1 MNLFHVSIMIITMN
15 KRVNFEDSLFILM
28 MRLRMIQDIIT
39 LDADPDFFL
48 EKTLDDIYFTDHI
61 LRVLLGSLQ
70 ENHFLIERVELLE
83 HLADLELQFSR
94 VLQNLLNHDGNI
106 SIRGIPST
114 AEKISACRDKSLERQ
129 RVIEE
134 LSPAGA
140 SKSVSPIVSS
150 DELTE
155 LLKAF

>member
-1 MNLFHVSIMIITMN
+1 MIITMN
-15 KRVNFEDSLFILM
+15 KRVNFEDSIFILM

-48 EKTLDDIYFTDHI
+48 EQTLDDIYFTDHI
-61 LRVLLGSLQ
+61 LRTLLGSLR

-94 VLQNLLNHDGNI
+94 VLQNFLDHDGNI
-106 SIRGIPST
+106 SIRKIPSIG
-114 AEKISACRDKSLERQ
+114 EKITACRKNSLERQ
-129 RVIEE
+129 RVIGE
-134 LSPAGA
+134 LSPAG
-140 SKSVSPIVSS
+140 SSQSVSPIVSS
-150 DELTE
+150 DELSE

>member
-1 MNLFHVSIMIITMN
+1 MN

-39 LDADPDFFL
+39 LDADPEFFL
-48 EKTLDDIYFTDHI
+48 EKTLDDIYFIDRI
-61 LRVLLGSLQ
+61 LKILLGSLQ
-70 ENHFLIERVELLE
+70 ENHFLIERAELLE

-94 VLQNLLNHDGNI
+94 VLKNLLDHDGNI
-106 SIRGIPST
+106 SIRTAPSKG
-114 AEKISACRDKSLERQ
+114 EKVTACRNNSLERQ
-129 RVIEE
+129 KVIAE

-140 SKSVSPIVSS
+140 GKTVSPIVSS

>member
-1 MNLFHVSIMIITMN
+1 
-15 KRVNFEDSLFILM
+15 
-28 MRLRMIQDIIT
+28 MIQDTIT

-48 EKTLDDIYFTDHI
+48 EKTLDDIYFTDH
-61 LRVLLGSLQ
+61 LLKVLLSSLQ
-70 ENHFLIERVELLE
+70 ANHFLIERAELLE

-94 VLQNLLNHDGNI
+94 VLQNFLDHDGNI
-106 SIRGIPST
+106 SIRAAPSKG
-114 AEKISACRDKSLERQ
+114 EKITACRNNSLERQ
-129 RVIEE
+129 KLIGE

-140 SKSVSPIVSS
+140 GKSVSPIVSS

>member
-1 MNLFHVSIMIITMN
+1 MNITMN

-61 LRVLLGSLQ
+61 LRILLDCLE
-70 ENHFLIERVELLE
+70 ENHFLIERVEVLE
-83 HLADLELQFSR
+83 HLFELELQFSC
-94 VLQNLLNHDGNI
+94 VLQNLLEHDGNI
-106 SIRGIPST
+106 SVRAIPSIS
-114 AEKISACRDKSLERQ
+114 EKITACRDSSLERQ
-129 RVIEE
+129 RAIGKLNPVGT
-134 LSPAGA
+134 SQSA
-140 SKSVSPIVSS
+140 SPIVSS

>member
-1 MNLFHVSIMIITMN
+1 MN

-48 EKTLDDIYFTDHI
+48 EKTLDDVYFTDHI
-61 LRVLLGSLQ
+61 LSILLGSLE
-70 ENHFLIERVELLE
+70 ENHFLIERAEILE
-83 HLADLELQFSR
+83 HLSDLELQFSR
-94 VLQNLLNHDGNI
+94 VLQNLLSNDGNI
-106 SIRGIPST
+106 SIREIPSLG
-114 AEKISACRDKSLERQ
+114 EKIAACQGSSLERQ
-129 RVIEE
+129 KLIQE

-140 SKSVSPIVSS
+140 SKSASPIVSS

>member
-1 MNLFHVSIMIITMN
+1 MPIVIITMN

-28 MRLRMIQDIIT
+28 MRLRMIQDTIT

-61 LRVLLGSLQ
+61 LRILLGCLE
-70 ENHFLIERVELLE
+70 ENHFLIERAELLE
-83 HLADLELQFSR
+83 HLSDLELQFSR
-94 VLQNLLNHDGNI
+94 VLQNLLEHDGNI
-106 SIRGIPST
+106 SVRDILPIG
-114 AEKISACRDKSLERQ
+114 EKIIACRDNSLQRQ
-129 RVIEE
+129 RVIGE
-134 LSPAGA
+134 LSPTSPSQA
-140 SKSVSPIVSS
+140 SPIVSS

>member
-1 MNLFHVSIMIITMN
+1 MKWLYCAEIITMN

-28 MRLRMIQDIIT
+28 MRLRMIQDTIT

-61 LRVLLGSLQ
+61 LRILLGCLE
-70 ENHFLIERVELLE
+70 ENHYLIERAELLE
-83 HLADLELQFSR
+83 HLSDMELQFSR
-94 VLQNLLNHDGNI
+94 VLQNLLDHDGNI
-106 SIRGIPST
+106 SIREILPIGKKLI
-114 AEKISACRDKSLERQ
+114 ACRDNSMQRQ
-129 RVIEE
+129 RVIGE
-134 LSPAGA
+134 LRPAGA
-140 SKSVSPIVSS
+140 SPAASPIVSS

>member
-1 MNLFHVSIMIITMN
+1 
-15 KRVNFEDSLFILM
+15 
-28 MRLRMIQDIIT
+28 MIQDTIT

-61 LRVLLGSLQ
+61 LTILLGCLE
-70 ENHFLIERVELLE
+70 ENHFLIERAELLE
-83 HLADLELQFSR
+83 HLSDLELQFSR
-94 VLQNLLNHDGNI
+94 VLQNLLEHDGNI
-106 SIRGIPST
+106 SVREILPVG
-114 AEKISACRDKSLERQ
+114 EKILTCRDNSLQRQ
-129 RVIEE
+129 AVIGK
-134 LSPAGA
+134 LNPIGP

>member
-1 MNLFHVSIMIITMN
+1 LPIVIITMN

-28 MRLRMIQDIIT
+28 MRLRMIQDTIT

-61 LRVLLGSLQ
+61 LGILLGCLE
-70 ENHFLIERVELLE
+70 ENHFLIERAELLE
-83 HLADLELQFSR
+83 HLSDLELQFSR
-94 VLQNLLNHDGNI
+94 VLQNLLDHNGNI
-106 SIRGIPST
+106 SIREIMAIS
-114 AEKISACRDKSLERQ
+114 EKIAACRDSSRQRQ

-134 LSPAGA
+134 LSPVGA
-140 SKSVSPIVSS
+140 SRAASPIVSS

>member
-1 MNLFHVSIMIITMN
+1 
-15 KRVNFEDSLFILM
+15 
-28 MRLRMIQDIIT
+28 MIQDIIT

-48 EKTLDDIYFTDHI
+48 EKTLDDIYFTDHL
-61 LRVLLGSLQ
+61 LRVLLSSLKA
-70 ENHFLIERVELLE
+70 NHFLIERAELLE

-94 VLQNLLNHDGNI
+94 VLQNLLDHEGNI
-106 SIRGIPST
+106 SIRAIPSI
-114 AEKISACRDKSLERQ
+114 AEKITACRSGSLERQ
-129 RVIEE
+129 GVIGE

-150 DELTE
+150 DELSE